1 MPEFGAF
8 DIVGPR
14 MIGPSSS
21 HTAGAARLGYIAWK
35 IADRDVVSAIL
46 TLYGSFAQTG
56 RGHGTDKALTA
67 GVLGMQPDDEN
78 LVRARQI
85 AARRGVAVEIFYSD
99 EEVEHPNTAKL
110 ELTSSNG
117 ARTEVVGQSL
127 GGGAIRI
134 TRVNGFPVE
143 FGGEYPTLLVQHKD
157 VPGVIQE
164 ITGILAAN
172 GINVAFMQV
181 FRRSRG
187 EDSYMVIE
195 TDQPVPR
202 EVRDAILQDCGNV
215 TMVRAV

>member
-1 MPEFGAF
+1 MP
-8 DIVGPR
+8 PLL
-14 MIGPSSS
+14 M
-21 HTAGAARLGYIAWK
+21 
-35 IADRDVVSAIL
+35 
-46 TLYGSFAQTG
+46 
-56 RGHGTDKALTA
+56 
-67 GVLGMQPDDEN
+67 GVE
-78 LVRARQI
+78 
-85 AARRGVAVEIFYSD
+85 RGVAVEVIYSD
-99 EEVEHPNTAKL
+99 EEAEHPNTARL
-110 ELTSSNG
+110 ELIGSDGT
-117 ARTEVVGQSL
+117 RTEVVGKSL
-127 GGGAIRI
+127 GGGAIRV